1 MVAMQIDKYKLK
13 VYMFTAEL
21 PEPLD
26 REKRCLV
33 TTEVDITDV
42 GTPSNNDGT
51 YDEVYK
57 AKVVGTTIVKQ
68 GGEKAPILAKS
79 KRSQSKKLR
88 QRIWQD
94 DPDEEYYQ
102 KCTNAIISN
111 WDDIRDY
118 LIKEGKL
125 YV

>member
-1 MVAMQIDKYKLK
+1 MDIKQYKLTLNR
-13 VYMFTAEL
+13 FTAEL

-26 REKRCLV
+26 RELRCLV
-33 TTEVDITDV
+33 TTEVDIKSVEHPTND
-42 GTPSNNDGT
+42 DGT

-68 GGEKAPILAKS
+68 AGEKAPIVAKS

-94 DPDEEYYQ
+94 DPDEEYY
-102 KCTNAIISN
+102 KKVMNAYISN
-111 WDDIRDY
+111 HDEIVEF

-125 YV
+125 FL